1 MGLRTTD
8 TRASWPG
15 RHRPVAVLGV
25 LVAAVL
31 ALILGGCGDTGG
43 RADIEVMDDGGDAV
57 THEFVIPFG
66 TSQRL
71 AGGEQIAIV
80 PQELA
85 VNVGDTIRIR
95 NDDAFG
101 SQVGIFHVGAGE
113 TVTMKFTTPGTLT
126 GACDV
131 HPSGEFTIQVSEA

>member
-1 MGLRTTD
+1 MDPRTGTPAA
-8 TRASWPG
+8 TAAERRSP
-15 RHRPVAVLGV
+15 LGV
-25 LVAAVL
+25 LVLVL
-31 ALILGGCGDTGG
+31 ALVLALAASACGSEE
-43 RADIEVMDDGGDAV
+43 RADIEVMDEGAGPV
-57 THEFVIPFG
+57 THEYVIPFG
-66 TSQRL
+66 TSQRI
-71 AGGEQIAIV
+71 AGGELIAIV
-80 PQELA
+80 PQNLD

-131 HPSGEFTIQVSEA
+131 HPSGEFTINVAA

>member
-1 MGLRTTD
+1 MD
-8 TRASWPG
+8 TRTRTPAPPLP
-15 RHRPVAVLGV
+15 RHPWSGALVL
-25 LVAAVL
+25 VL
-31 ALILGGCGDTGG
+31 ALLPALVLGACGTDE
-43 RADIEVMDDGGDAV
+43 RADIEVMEESAGPV
-57 THEFVIPFG
+57 THEYVIPFG
-66 TSQRL
+66 TSQRI

-80 PQELA
+80 PQQLDVA
-85 VNVGDTIRIR
+85 VGDTIRIR

-131 HPSGEFTIQVSEA
+131 HPSGEFTINVEA